1 MYNVNDYLEPKRI
14 KIYYMFANEFLNNS
28 DIDYLINSNI
38 NDVITNRTTY
48 KDSILLSI
56 YLNPY
61 LLCSDYIVDLDNV
74 DIDLISK
81 LIIKRYNEEMTEYN
95 YLYNKGDIS
104 YIEYYKNTMMLNNLY
119 FNSTKIGSRIRFINS
134 EDIVEKVKQK

>member
-14 KIYYMFANEFLNNS
+14 KIYYMFVNEFLNNS
-28 DIDYLINSNI
+28 DIEYLISSNI
-38 NDVITNRTTY
+38 NDVITNKNTY

-61 LLCSDYIVDLDNV
+61 LLCCDYLVDLDNV

-81 LIIKRYNEEMTEYN
+81 LIIKRYNEEITEYN
-95 YLYNKGDIS
+95 YLYNNGDIS
-104 YIEYYKNTMMLNNLY
+104 YIDYYKNTMMLNNLY

-134 EDIVEKVKQK
+134 EDIVEKIKIK

>member
-14 KIYYMFANEFLNNS
+14 KIYYMFVNEFLNNS

>member
-1 MYNVNDYLEPKRI
+1 M
-14 KIYYMFANEFLNNS
+14 
-28 DIDYLINSNI
+28 
-38 NDVITNRTTY
+38 
-48 KDSILLSI
+48 
-56 YLNPY
+56 
-61 LLCSDYIVDLDNV
+61 CSDYIVDLDNV

-81 LIIKRYNEEMTEYN
+81 LIIKSYNEEMTEYN